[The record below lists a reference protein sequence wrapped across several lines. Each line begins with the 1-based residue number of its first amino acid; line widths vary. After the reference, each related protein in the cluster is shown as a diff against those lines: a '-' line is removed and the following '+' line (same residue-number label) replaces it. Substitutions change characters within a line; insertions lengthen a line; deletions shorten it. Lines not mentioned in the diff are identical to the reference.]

1 MDARRDRLAGMK
13 QHEERGKCQAGCFFD
28 DERIISGRNFFFV
41 TDGSGL
47 DLRLIFRI
55 RIDGK
60 GNVLQTGFGQA
71 FHVFNDG
78 VTLAD
83 DRAAQQYC

>member
-1 MDARRDRLAGMK
+1 MDAWRDRLAGVK
-13 QHEERGKCQAGCFFD
+13 QHEELGKSQAGIFYD
-28 DERIISGRNFFFV
+28 DERIISGRNFFFDN
-41 TDGSGL
+41 DGTGM
-47 DLRLIFRI
+47 DLRQIFRI